1 MAHDGVWLKMK
12 SRNSLT
18 CAVALLMALALGA
31 CNSSE
36 APMGVAKTDLQNS
49 QNASGAPT
57 NPGTATTPG
66 TPSTAT
72 GAPATAAP
80 SSAPAVQTAGGATS
94 GPNQAGAPAAPGSPR
109 TAKLR
114 FAPIVGAPIAA
125 ATPLSQRLSALAKA
139 KGITLGTS
147 ADTDNTHIMKGYFSA
162 LPDGNQT
169 TIIYVWDVLD
179 PAGTR
184 LHRIQGQEKVPGGG
198 TDPWNSVPPKVMEG
212 IADKAIDGYL
222 AWVSGAKT

>member
-1 MAHDGVWLKMK
+1 MK

-18 CAVALLMALALGA
+18 CAVALLMGLALTA
-31 CNSSE
+31 CNSAE
-36 APMGVAKTDLQNS
+36 APTGIAKSDLQS
-49 QNASGAPT
+49 GQSAPGTPATPGTAATPATPSTTPGAPAVAASGPPATAQASGAAASGTT
-57 NPGTATTPG
+57 NQAATPVAPG
-66 TPSTAT
+66 TPH
-72 GAPATAAP
+72 
-80 SSAPAVQTAGGATS
+80 
-94 GPNQAGAPAAPGSPR
+94 

-125 ATPLSQRLSALAKA
+125 ATPLSQRLSTLAKA
-139 KGITLGTS
+139 KGITLGTA

-198 TDPWNSVPPKVMEG
+198 TDPWSKVPPKVMEG
-212 IADKAIDGYL
+212 IADKAIQGYL
-222 AWVSGAKT
+222 VWVSGAKT

>member
-1 MAHDGVWLKMK
+1 MLAG
-12 SRNSLT
+12 
-18 CAVALLMALALGA
+18 LALTA

-36 APMGVAKTDLQNS
+36 SPIGVTKSDLSSAKSGPATPAPGTTATATPTTTTAGTATPVPSAGGTAV
-49 QNASGAPT
+49 ASGAQ
-57 NPGTATTPG
+57 TATPG
-66 TPSTAT
+66 
-72 GAPATAAP
+72 AA
-80 SSAPAVQTAGGATS
+80 
-94 GPNQAGAPAAPGSPR
+94 R

-125 ATPLSQRLSALAKA
+125 ATPLSQRLSALAKE
-139 KGITLGTS
+139 KGIVLGTA

-198 TDPWNSVPPKVMEG
+198 ADPWSTVPAKTMEG
-212 IADKAIDGYL
+212 IADKAIQGYL

>member
-1 MAHDGVWLKMK
+1 MP
-12 SRNSLT
+12 
-18 CAVALLMALALGA
+18 GA
-31 CNSSE
+31 
-36 APMGVAKTDLQNS
+36 Q
-49 QNASGAPT
+49 
-57 NPGTATTPG
+57 
-66 TPSTAT
+66 
-72 GAPATAAP
+72 
-80 SSAPAVQTAGGATS
+80 
-94 GPNQAGAPAAPGSPR
+94 R

-125 ATPLSQRLSALAKA
+125 ATPLSQRLSALAKE
-139 KGITLGTS
+139 KGIVLGTA

-198 TDPWNSVPPKVMEG
+198 ADPWSTVPPKVMEG
-212 IADKAIDGYL
+212 IADKAIQGYL
-222 AWVSGAKT
+222 TWVSGAKT

>member
-1 MAHDGVWLKMK
+1 
-12 SRNSLT
+12 
-18 CAVALLMALALGA
+18 
-31 CNSSE
+31 
-36 APMGVAKTDLQNS
+36 MGVSKADLPAAQGS
-49 QNASGAPT
+49 ATTPAT
-57 NPGTATTPG
+57 PGTAQTT
-66 TPSTAT
+66 
-72 GAPATAAP
+72 ATAA
-80 SSAPAVQTAGGATS
+80 QTT
-94 GPNQAGAPAAPGSPR
+94 AGAPVPTTAGAAPTTTANAPGAAR

-125 ATPLSQRLSALAKA
+125 ATPLSQRLSALAKE
-139 KGITLGTS
+139 KGIVLGTA

-198 TDPWNSVPPKVMEG
+198 ADPWSTVPAKTMEG
-212 IADKAIDGYL
+212 IADKAIQGYL

>member
-1 MAHDGVWLKMK
+1 MMSRK
-12 SRNSLT
+12 SLTYT
-18 CAVALLMALALGA
+18 CAVLAALGLSA
-31 CNSSE
+31 CNSAES
-36 APMGVAKTDLQNS
+36 PMGVTKKDLPAAQGTAAAPGAPAPAA
-49 QNASGAPT
+49 QPGTTAPAGTAVASGAAQ
-57 NPGTATTPG
+57 PGV
-66 TPSTAT
+66 S
-72 GAPATAAP
+72 
-80 SSAPAVQTAGGATS
+80 
-94 GPNQAGAPAAPGSPR
+94 R

-139 KGITLGTS
+139 KGIVLGTA

-184 LHRIQGQEKVPGGG
+184 LHRIQGQEIVPGNG
-198 TDPWNSVPPKVMEG
+198 TDPWSTVPPKVMES

-222 AWVSGAKT
+222 KWVSGAKT

>member
-1 MAHDGVWLKMK
+1 MK
-12 SRNSLT
+12 LRNALT
-18 CAVALLMALALGA
+18 CTVTAFAMITLNA

-36 APMGVAKTDLQNS
+36 NSLGVTKSDLPPAQSNATTVPGSDPAAVPAPGTT
-49 QNASGAPT
+49 GTTPPAPAG
-57 NPGTATTPG
+57 GTATATPVPG
-66 TPSTAT
+66 
-72 GAPATAAP
+72 
-80 SSAPAVQTAGGATS
+80 AVQ
-94 GPNQAGAPAAPGSPR
+94 

-125 ATPLSQRLSALAKA
+125 ATPLSQRLSALAKQ
-139 KGITLGTS
+139 KGIVLGT
-147 ADTDNTHIMKGYFSA
+147 AGDTDNTHIMKGYFSA

-184 LHRIQGQEKVPGGG
+184 LHRIQGQEKVPGGV
-198 TDPWNSVPPKVMEG
+198 TDPWSTVPAATMEG

-222 AWVSGAKT
+222 TWVTSSKT

>member
-1 MAHDGVWLKMK
+1 MAHDGVRPKMM
-12 SRNSLT
+12 SRKSLT
-18 CAVALLMALALGA
+18 YTCVVLAALGLSA
-31 CNSSE
+31 CNSAES
-36 APMGVAKTDLQNS
+36 PMGVTKKDLPAAQGT
-49 QNASGAPT
+49 AAAPGT
-57 NPGTATTPG
+57 VTPGTTPATVTTATPTATAPGTPAATPQPGTATSAGTAVASGAAQPG
-66 TPSTAT
+66 VS
-72 GAPATAAP
+72 
-80 SSAPAVQTAGGATS
+80 
-94 GPNQAGAPAAPGSPR
+94 R

-139 KGITLGTS
+139 KGIVLGTA

-184 LHRIQGQEKVPGGG
+184 LHRIQGQEIVPGNG
-198 TDPWNSVPPKVMEG
+198 TDPWSTVPPKVMES

-222 AWVSGAKT
+222 KWVSGAKT